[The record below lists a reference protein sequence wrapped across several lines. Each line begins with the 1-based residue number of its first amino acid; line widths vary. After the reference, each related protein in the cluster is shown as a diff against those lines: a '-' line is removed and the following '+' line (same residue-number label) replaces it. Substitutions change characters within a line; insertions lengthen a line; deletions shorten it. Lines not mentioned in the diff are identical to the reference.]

1 MCSLCFELVGTP
13 VLSFALRVS
22 CVAFCLSSGN
32 NPTSIVRVLARP
44 SRFGVWDDPV
54 QDTGSPALSSADKWT
69 DNFVWKPTWS
79 RLKPCPPEYR
89 RGAKDVRQRQM
100 LNHLMAV
107 EPLCTK
113 DSLVSVSP
121 GRVVRLSHCE
131 A

>member
-1 MCSLCFELVGTP
+1 MLPMVCLRLWVCVDALAIVDLWGAVGGACP
-13 VLSFALRVS
+13 HRPSAL
-22 CVAFCLSSGN
+22 GN

-44 SRFGVWDDPV
+44 TRFGVWDDPV
-54 QDTGSPALSSADKWT
+54 QDTGSPALSSADKWA

-113 DSLVSVSP
+113 DSLVSGCMP
-121 GRVVRLSHCE
+121 ARK
-131 A
+131 